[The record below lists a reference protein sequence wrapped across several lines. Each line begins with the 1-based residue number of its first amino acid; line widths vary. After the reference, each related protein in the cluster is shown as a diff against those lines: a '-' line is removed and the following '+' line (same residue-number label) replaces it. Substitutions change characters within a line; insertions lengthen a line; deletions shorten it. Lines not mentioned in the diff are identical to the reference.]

1 MQDNQDRREKKES
14 KMRRMLRSGCIAEFY
29 TLSGYFVKV
38 YPCFPIDKVKFAFVE
53 KGKKGAPRNPSQ
65 PRCMRM
71 RSGKTGNV

>member
-1 MQDNQDRREKKES
+1 MREWDDFGQNAEKKRNS
-14 KMRRMLRSGCIAEFY
+14 VVGGSL
-29 TLSGYFVKV
+29 
-38 YPCFPIDKVKFAFVE
+38 E